1 MEFVLIKPESKEW
14 THMWEWIAKH
24 PLNDGLEEPTVALNE
39 QNGEAWQY
47 MGSFRSIKGDVISE
61 FRHRCH
67 PIDNERHYLKMNHE
81 NGVAESDIDKVIPV
95 K

>member
-1 MEFVLIKPESKEW
+1 MEYVLIKPDSNEW
-14 THMWEWIAKH
+14 SHMWEWIAKH
-24 PLNDGLEEPTVALNE
+24 PLNDGINEPTVALND
-39 QNGEAWQY
+39 GEAWQY